1 MVPRHPARRC
11 ALGLL
16 ALTAACGG
24 GDLEEPA
31 APSQSPNPDP
41 PTARWGQVEQFQA
54 DLLAPRHPSD
64 GKGLVRV
71 IRAPDRVIAGGVG
84 RWTFEFEVAETGI
97 APGGSIHFMPE
108 PFWGWSTPQV
118 QRAELPGYTN
128 VAVSRAET
136 TLAAE
141 TFGGQDSGLLIL
153 TVGGEGLEGGDLVTI
168 DYGAGPAGSRADRY
182 AGRDARLW
190 FSVDG
195 DGDGV
200 RAILPASPSVDVAPR
215 APERVVVLG
224 PSTARPGEA
233 LRFHVSALDGW
244 ANRAPEVDGTPW
256 IGRVTLK
263 VLGALSGDVPLPETV
278 ELDEQGFATFELIAP
293 ALEAPEVL
301 RVEAALTLPDG
312 SIARSVSN
320 PLLVGLEAPRILWG
334 DLHGHTGRS
343 DGTGAV
349 EDYFLYAR
357 DTARLDV
364 LALTDHDHFGPRF
377 LDEVP
382 AWQEEMREVTE
393 RFNAPG
399 GLVTLHGYEWTSW
412 IHGHRH
418 VLRFDAGGPI
428 LSSMDPATDTPAE
441 LWAALE
447 GQPAMTIAHHSSG
460 NPIPVNWTYTPDP
473 LMEPVTEIV
482 SVHGSS
488 EARDAP
494 QVVAGSRDGWF
505 VRDQL
510 DRGLRL
516 GFIGS
521 GDSHDGHPG
530 LPHLSPT
537 YGWRPATE
545 RSGEVPGTGGLAA
558 ILAPSGDRAGVMEAL
573 RARAAYATSGPRLI
587 ALVERSPDASE
598 GSSRVKIRF
607 HGTAPLDR
615 IDLVLGPSI
624 EGAAGS
630 EVRTLRPGAGDA
642 DRPDTQAMSLMD
654 AAFEVDLP
662 ETLRRRYFYLRVVQ
676 VDRATAWIGPWWRD
690 GLSADDPQA
699 ERRSD

>member
-1 MVPRHPARRC
+1 
-11 ALGLL
+11 
-16 ALTAACGG
+16 
-24 GDLEEPA
+24 
-31 APSQSPNPDP
+31 
-41 PTARWGQVEQFQA
+41 
-54 DLLAPRHPSD
+54 
-64 GKGLVRV
+64 
-71 IRAPDRVIAGGVG
+71 
-84 RWTFEFEVAETGI
+84 
-97 APGGSIHFMPE
+97 MPE

-118 QRAELPGYTN
+118 QNPELPGFTN
-128 VAVSRAET
+128 VAVSRPET
-136 TLAAE
+136 VLSAD

-153 TVGGEGLEGGDLVTI
+153 TVGGAGLEGGDLVTL
-168 DYGAGPAGSRADRY
+168 DYGAGAAGARADRY

-195 DGDGV
+195 DGDGI
-200 RAILPASPSVDVAPR
+200 RAIVPASPSVDVSPR
-215 APERVVVLG
+215 EPARVVVLG
-224 PSTARPGEA
+224 PSTARPGEP
-233 LRFHVSALDGW
+233 LRYHVSALDGW
-244 ANRAPEVDGTPW
+244 ANRAPQVGGEPW
-256 IGRVTLK
+256 TGSVELEL
-263 VLGALSGDVPLPETV
+263 LGPLRDRLPPPAPILLNEEGFAAFELSAPSPVESQPGPLP
-278 ELDEQGFATFELIAP
+278 
-293 ALEAPEVL
+293 VL
-301 RVEAALTLPDG
+301 RVRATLTLPDG
-312 SIARSVSN
+312 STTTSVSN
-320 PLLVGLEAPRILWG
+320 PLLVDAEAPRILWA

-377 LDEVP
+377 LDQVP
-382 AWQEEMREVTE
+382 QWQEEMREVTE
-393 RFNAPG
+393 RFHVPG
-399 GLVTLHGYEWTSW
+399 QLVTLHGYEWTSW

-441 LWAALE
+441 LWSALE
-447 GQPAMTIAHHSSG
+447 GEPAMTIAHHSSG

-473 LMEPVTEIV
+473 RLEPVTEVV

-494 QVVAGSRDGWF
+494 QVVSGSRDGWF

-530 LPHLSPT
+530 LPHLSPI
-537 YGWRPATE
+537 YGWRAATA

-558 ILAPSGDRAGVMEAL
+558 ILSPTFDRAGVLGAL
-573 RARAAYATSGPRLI
+573 QRRETYATSGPRII
-587 ALVERSPDASE
+587 ALVGRDPESAE
-598 GSSRVKIRF
+598 VTIRF

-615 IDLVLGPSI
+615 IDLVLGPALDGSV
-624 EGAAGS
+624 GS
-630 EVRTLRPGAGDA
+630 EVRALRPGASSPERSFG
-642 DRPDTQAMSLMD
+642 PMD
-654 AAFEVDLP
+654 AVFEVELP
-662 ETLRRRYFYLRVVQ
+662 ETLKRSYFYLRLVQ
-676 VDRATAWIGPWWRD
+676 ADRAAAWIGPWWRERPTPP
-690 GLSADDPQA
+690 ADQA

>member
-1 MVPRHPARRC
+1 VEQFRADLVAPRHPA
-11 ALGLL
+11 
-16 ALTAACGG
+16 
-24 GDLEEPA
+24 
-31 APSQSPNPDP
+31 
-41 PTARWGQVEQFQA
+41 
-54 DLLAPRHPSD
+54 D
-64 GKGLVRV
+64 GKGTVRV
-71 IRAPDRVIAGGVG
+71 TRAPDQVIAGGVG

-118 QRAELPGYTN
+118 QNPELPGFTN
-128 VAVSRAET
+128 VAVSRPET
-136 TLAAE
+136 VLSAD

-153 TVGGEGLEGGDLVTI
+153 TVGGAGLEGGDLVTL
-168 DYGAGPAGSRADRY
+168 DYGAGPAGARADRY

-200 RAILPASPSVDVAPR
+200 RAILPASPSVDVSPR
-215 APERVVVLG
+215 QPARVVVLG
-224 PSTARPGEA
+224 PSTARPEER
-233 LRFHVSALDGW
+233 LRYHVSALDGW
-244 ANRAPEVDGTPW
+244 ANRAPEVEGEPW
-256 IGRVTLK
+256 AGSVELELLGPLK
-263 VLGALSGDVPLPETV
+263 DQLSAPASVELNEEGFAAFELTAPLPKERRPGALT
-278 ELDEQGFATFELIAP
+278 
-293 ALEAPEVL
+293 VL
-301 RVEAALTLPDG
+301 RVRATLTLPDG
-312 SIARSVSN
+312 SRAAAVSN
-320 PLLVGLEAPRILWG
+320 PLLVDAGAPRILWG

-377 LDEVP
+377 LDQVP
-382 AWQEEMREVTE
+382 QWQEEMREVTE
-393 RFNAPG
+393 RFHDPG
-399 GLVTLHGYEWTSW
+399 QLVTLHGYEWTSW

-441 LWAALE
+441 LWSALE
-447 GQPAMTIAHHSSG
+447 GEPAMTIAHHSSG

-473 LMEPVTEIV
+473 RLEPVTEVV

-494 QVVAGSRDGWF
+494 QVVSGSRDGWF

-530 LPHLSPT
+530 LPHLSPI
-537 YGWRPATE
+537 YGWRAATA

-558 ILAPSGDRAGVMEAL
+558 ILSPTFDRAGVLGAL
-573 RARAAYATSGPRLI
+573 QRRETYATSGPRII
-587 ALVERSPDASE
+587 ALVGRDPESAE
-598 GSSRVKIRF
+598 VTIRF

-615 IDLVLGPSI
+615 IDLVLGPALDGSV
-624 EGAAGS
+624 GS
-630 EVRTLRPGAGDA
+630 EVRALRPGASSPERSFG
-642 DRPDTQAMSLMD
+642 PMD
-654 AAFEVDLP
+654 AVFEVELP
-662 ETLRRRYFYLRVVQ
+662 ETLKRSYFYLRLVQ
-676 VDRATAWIGPWWRD
+676 ADRAAAWIGPWWRERPTPP
-690 GLSADDPQA
+690 ADQA